1 MKYQIIK
8 VEDEELGGSSEWYY
22 HTEADHYWSII
33 RNDWVNHCRTKYFKH
48 VKSFDVMITAGAHIG
63 MYTKFYAEKFK
74 TVYAF
79 EPDPANFFCLVNN
92 VKNENVIK
100 IQTALSDERR
110 LVELKDTGSH
120 GHLTTGIDIKDP
132 LPGRIPTLLLDD
144 LNLPICNLIQL
155 DVEYYEYKVLL
166 GAIETIKRC
175 SPVIIAENGHVDQ
188 IVNLLEPLG
197 YKIVD
202 RTSYDTIWSKE

>member
-1 MKYQIIK
+1 MKYQIIN
-8 VEDEELGGSSEWYY
+8 VEDDELGGTSEWYY
-22 HTEADHYWSII
+22 HSDADHFWSII
-33 RNDWVNHCRTKYFKH
+33 RNDWVDHCREKYFKY

-79 EPDPANFFCLVNN
+79 EPDPTSFFCLVNN

-100 IQTALSDERR
+100 MQAALSNERM
-110 LVELKDTGSH
+110 LVSLKDTGSH
-120 GHLTTGIDIKDP
+120 GHLTLGIDKNQTTSGI
-132 LPGRIPTLLLDD
+132 IPTLLIDD
-144 LNLPICNLIQL
+144 LNLQVCNLIQL
-155 DVEYYEYKVLL
+155 DVEYYEYNALL
-166 GAIETIKRC
+166 GALETIKRC